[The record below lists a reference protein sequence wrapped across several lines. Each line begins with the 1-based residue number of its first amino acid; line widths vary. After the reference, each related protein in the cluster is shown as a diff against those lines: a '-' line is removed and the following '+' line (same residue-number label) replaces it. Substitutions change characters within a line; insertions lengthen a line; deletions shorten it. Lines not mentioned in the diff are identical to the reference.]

1 MTKQEQTQLIHRLP
15 AEVVARIAAGEMIS
29 RPAAMVKELIENAL
43 DAGGTHISVEIK
55 ESLDRF
61 LRVSDNGSGIRRDE
75 LALAFERHATS
86 KIASEED
93 LLAVTTLGF
102 RGEALASIVE
112 IARVSLVSRVA
123 EEEHAWELR
132 AEGGEIGEVIAA
144 ARAPGTTVTVEDLF
158 YNTPVRKRFLKKGAS
173 EVRLARGTLA
183 AYSLVGPGI
192 AWDLEIDGK
201 RTVHLP
207 AASDLRARLAQLHGS
222 RVAEGLLEINW
233 REEQVALRGYIG
245 VPELARGGSQHQT
258 VFINGRW
265 VFAPWIGK
273 AVRHGYGDLI
283 PNHQNPW
290 LLLFLVIPP
299 DSVDVNLHPTKRE
312 IRFLDE
318 RAVFGIVQRAVHQ
331 AVARLLPRFFLG
343 REQATPAER
352 DAPPARPVTN
362 TSFGFGG
369 AGGSSAR
376 SSHSGPAFD
385 GLEEAARLYGGNAPP
400 ALGEDGETLDA
411 VAGAEAAQDGLVSL
425 WQLHNRYVLAQTRKG
440 LLIIDQHAAH
450 ERILYEEI
458 RTRMTE
464 GTSGAQQLLFP
475 VVIELDDLQ
484 MGLFQEMRTQL
495 TAMGFDLEE
504 FGDLSVLVR
513 GVPPLWRARSEAELL
528 RDLLDEAVSMGLRE
542 GETIEGLARSF
553 ACRAAI
559 KTGDPLSV
567 EEMNRL
573 VDQLFAT
580 DRPHGDPHGRPTFV
594 FISLSDLDRRFGRG
608 SGAG

>member
-1 MTKQEQTQLIHRLP
+1 MTKQQEAQLIHRLP

-29 RPAAMVKELIENAL
+29 RPAALVKELIENAL
-43 DAGGTHISVEIK
+43 DAGGTHLSIEIR
-55 ESLDRF
+55 EALDRF
-61 LRVSDNGSGIRRDE
+61 LRVSDNGCGIRRAE

-93 LLAVTTLGF
+93 LLAVETLGF
-102 RGEALASIVE
+102 RGEALASIAE
-112 IARVSLVSRVA
+112 IARVSLVSRMA
-123 EEEHAWELR
+123 QDEHAWELR

-158 YNTPVRKRFLKKGAS
+158 FNTPVRKRFLKKGAG
-173 EVRLARGTLA
+173 EMRLARATLS
-183 AYSLVGPGI
+183 AYALIAPGI

-201 RTVHLP
+201 QSLHLP
-207 AASDLRARLAQLHGS
+207 STTDLRARLAQLHGE
-222 RVAEGLLEINW
+222 RLAEGLLEINW
-233 REEQVALRGYIG
+233 REEQVALHGYVG
-245 VPELARGGSQHQT
+245 VPELARGGTQHQT
-258 VFINGRW
+258 VFVNGRW
-265 VFAPWIGK
+265 VSAPWIGK

-283 PNHQNPW
+283 PNHQSPW
-290 LLLFLVIPP
+290 LALFLVIPP

-312 IRFLDE
+312 VRFFDE
-318 RAVFGIVQRAVHQ
+318 RAIFGIVQRAVHQ

-343 REQATPAER
+343 KEESPASAPAARPADHPGLGFRGAAPREMHA
-352 DAPPARPVTN
+352 PAR
-362 TSFGFGG
+362 
-369 AGGSSAR
+369 
-376 SSHSGPAFD
+376 GPAFD
-385 GLEEAARLYGGNAPP
+385 GLEEAARLYGGRARVPEEEGEALTAFPKGEAPQ
-400 ALGEDGETLDA
+400 E
-411 VAGAEAAQDGLVSL
+411 GLVSL

-458 RTRMTE
+458 RTRLTS
-464 GTSGAQQLLFP
+464 GASGAQQLLFP

-484 MGLFQEMRTQL
+484 MGLYQEMREQL

-542 GETIEGLARSF
+542 GETVEGLARSF

-559 KTGDPLSV
+559 KAGEPLSM

-573 VDQLFAT
+573 VDQLFGT
-580 DRPHGDPHGRPTFV
+580 SRPHGDPHGRPTFV
-594 FISLSDLDRRFGRG
+594 FISLTDLDRRFGRG
-608 SGAG
+608 GGVA